1 MNASF
6 APLNDTMR
14 SIVLINT
21 ITGKDG
27 VAGLMCSINLT
38 LNAIQLEIAVK
49 STMLIQFL
57 DI

>member
-6 APLNDTMR
+6 VRLNDTMR
-14 SIVLINT
+14 SIVLINK

-27 VAGLMCSINLT
+27 AAGLMCLINLIP
-38 LNAIQLEIAVK
+38 NAIQVEIAVT